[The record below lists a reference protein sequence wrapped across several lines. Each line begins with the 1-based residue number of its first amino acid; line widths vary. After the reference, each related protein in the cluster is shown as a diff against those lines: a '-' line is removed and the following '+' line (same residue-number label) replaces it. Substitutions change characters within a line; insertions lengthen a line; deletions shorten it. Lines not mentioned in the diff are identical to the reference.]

1 MRCRCEPKSESGTE
15 IIAKN
20 GSYEVKNTDLT
31 KGRNHCNIQIQRC
44 YRKADGPAF
53 VFNSYLRKQP
63 TTFARSG
70 GCFLVFSLS
79 KCHIPVVQVQ

>member
-31 KGRNHCNIQIQRC
+31 KGRNHCNIQYKGATEKQTVLPLSIC
-44 YRKADGPAF
+44 YLES
-53 VFNSYLRKQP
+53 NL
-63 TTFARSG
+63 
-70 GCFLVFSLS
+70 
-79 KCHIPVVQVQ
+79 